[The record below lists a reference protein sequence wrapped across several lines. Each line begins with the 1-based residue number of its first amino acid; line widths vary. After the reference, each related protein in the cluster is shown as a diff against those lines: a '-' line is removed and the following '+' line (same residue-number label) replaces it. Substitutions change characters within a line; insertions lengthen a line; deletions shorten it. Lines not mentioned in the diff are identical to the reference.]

1 MVRRSPIDG
10 AQEREYYESVVS
22 GDDAVTLLVCDA
34 EEPVGSV
41 GLNGLDHHNGVAEIG
56 IFLGTDHQGVGL
68 GTEAARLVTGYAF
81 AELRLHRVLAR
92 VLAGNEAP
100 MRVWETL
107 GYEHEGVHREAAF
120 VDGEHVDLHHYGG
133 SPTGGTRSSDEV
145 AVRGRRAVTW

>member
-22 GDDAVTLLVCDA
+22 GDDVVTLLVCDA

-41 GLNGLDHHNGVAEIG
+41 GLNGLDHRNGVAEIG
-56 IFLGTDHQGVGL
+56 IFLE
-68 GTEAARLVTGYAF
+68 TEAARLVTGYAF

-92 VLAGNEAP
+92 VLAGNEAS

-120 VDGEHVDLHHYGG
+120 VDGEHVDLHHYGVLADG
-133 SPTGGTRSSDEV
+133 WHEEQ
-145 AVRGRRAVTW
+145 